1 MARIRQYELLEEFNG
16 DETFVVET
24 DNGTKALS
32 VDAIKEHIAEKVE
45 EKAAQLNQSEV
56 TVASDTESEY
66 ILSISIGAE
75 TITTPNLKGKSI
87 ASIQVVNHHLMI
99 YFNDET
105 SYDCGVIDG
114 EVPKYGVCRDI
125 PSHSPTLTR
134 VGDATGL
141 IAQVFKGNEDE
152 EIRNDF
158 DTIYPWSEIKR
169 CTLSNSGAVNHY
181 EGDPDYKEDGTDGQV
196 MVEIPKFYIAHYF
209 DESGA
214 KEYWY
219 ISKEKI
225 NSRYRLPKPFIAADG
240 TELDHIY
247 IAAFLSTED
256 NENILDSKSTPT
268 ATAADFAYSW
278 AIEYAK
284 ARGTNWHQLDIAE
297 YSDVLVP
304 LFIVEFATLDSQSVF
319 YAADA
324 AYDDDYMY
332 VSLEQ
337 VMAEQPDTSLVTRG
351 NEFYVDGTQQY
362 FVGQEISIFG
372 IAAEDATGD
381 CDVKDETDGS
391 YANRY
396 ITNVEIAGRDETEGV
411 DLLKITFDG
420 GAVDIHNEEVF
431 FVNIGRNGVTNY
443 IYYDLEYKSGAFAA
457 PEGTGI
463 DFVYRGIENL
473 YGKYTWLA
481 GVLNRSG
488 KYSVTDKLAA
498 YGTAITEDYA
508 ELGYDVAN
516 TGFVSK
522 MGLDEAYPWA
532 TLPTENSGASDTD
545 FCDKTTSNANAY
557 VKSVRFGGGSDF
569 SCGLFAFYCNNNAT
583 NTNTNNRHGARL
595 TYSMIIQHLHIIFLS
610 AWKKLNRI

>member
-56 TVASDTESEY
+56 TVTSDTESEY

-87 ASIQVVNHHLMI
+87 ASIQVINHHLMI

-141 IAQVFKGNEDE
+141 IAQVFKGNGDE

-268 ATAADFAYSW
+268 ATVADFAYSW
-278 AIEYAK
+278 AVEYAK

-319 YAADA
+319 YATDVK
-324 AYDDDYMY
+324 YGKDCMY
-332 VSLEQ
+332 VSVEQ
-337 VMAEQPDTSLVTRG
+337 ALSEAPDTTLQTRG
-351 NEFYVDGTQQY
+351 NDFYVYGELQY
-362 FVGQEISIFG
+362 FVGQEISIYG

-381 CDVKDETDGS
+381 CDIKDEVDGS
-391 YANRY
+391 IAIRH
-396 ITNVEIAGRDETEGV
+396 ITNVEVAGRDEEYEI
-411 DLLKITFDG
+411 DILKINFDG
-420 GAVDIHNEEVF
+420 GAVDIHNKELF
-431 FVNIGRNGVTNY
+431 NVNIGRNGATNY
-443 IYYDLEYKSGAFAA
+443 IYYYLEYKSGVFAA
-457 PEGTGI
+457 PEGTGM

-473 YGKYTWLA
+473 YGYYTWLA
-481 GVLNRSG
+481 GVLNNGG

-508 ELGYDVAN
+508 ELGYDVAM

-522 MGLDEAYPWA
+522 LGLDEAYPWA
-532 TLPTENSGASDTD
+532 TLPTERSGASDTD
-545 FCDKTTSNANAY
+545 FCDRTTGNATVGA
-557 VKSVRFGGGSDF
+557 KSVRFGGGNDF
-569 SCGLFAFYCNNNAT
+569 SCGLFAFFCNSSAAST
-583 NTNTNNRHGARL
+583 TTASRHGARL
-595 TYSMIIQHLHIIFLS
+595 SYRSYQ
-610 AWKKLNRI
+610 

>member
-56 TVASDTESEY
+56 TVALDTESEY

-247 IAAFLSTED
+247 IAAFPSTD
-256 NENILDSKSTPT
+256 DTENILDSKSTNT
-268 ATAADFAYSW
+268 ATAGAFAYSW

-284 ARGTNWHQLDIAE
+284 ARGTNWHQLDISE

-304 LFIVEFATLDSQSVF
+304 LFIIEFATLDSQSVF
-319 YAADA
+319 YAADDPYDEDFMYTSLA
-324 AYDDDYMY
+324 QAKAY
-332 VSLEQ
+332 E
-337 VMAEQPDTSLVTRG
+337 PDTSVVKG
-351 NEFYVDGTQQY
+351 NSFYTNSGIQY

-381 CDVKDETDGS
+381 LDIKDEVDGS
-391 YANRY
+391 VAIRR
-396 ITNVEIAGRDETEGV
+396 ITDIEVAEAAEDGDY
-411 DLLKITFDG
+411 LKITFDG
-420 GAVDIHNEEVF
+420 DAVDVHNYEVF
-431 FVNIGRNGVTNY
+431 NVNLGRNGVTNY
-443 IYYDLEYKSGAFAA
+443 IYYGFYTSGTFAA

-481 GVLNRSG
+481 GVLNKSG
-488 KYSVTDKLAA
+488 KYSVTDKLDA
-498 YGTAITEDYA
+498 YGTAITDDYV
-508 ELGYDVAN
+508 ELSYPVQSTTGYLTRLGYDA
-516 TGFVSK
+516 
-522 MGLDEAYPWA
+522 DRPWA
-532 TLPTENSGASDTD
+532 TLPTQGGGASDKA
-545 FCDKTTSNANAY
+545 FCDNVSANVNAY
-557 VKSVRFGGGSDF
+557 VKSVRFGGGNSLAV
-569 SCGLFAFYCNNNAT
+569 GLFGFYCNTNAT
-583 NTNTNNRHGARL
+583 LTPTNSRHCARL
-595 TYSMIIQHLHIIFLS
+595 SYRSYQ
-610 AWKKLNRI
+610 

>member
-32 VDAIKEHIAEKVE
+32 VNAIKDHITEKIE

-56 TVASDTESEY
+56 TVESDNESEY

-99 YFNDET
+99 YFNDAT

-141 IAQVFKGNEDE
+141 IAQVFKGNNDE

-169 CTLSNSGAVNHY
+169 CTLSNNGAVNHY
-181 EGDPDYKEDGTDGQV
+181 EDDPDYKEDGTDGQV

-247 IAAFLSTED
+247 IAAFLSTND

-268 ATAADFAYSW
+268 AKAADFAYSW
-278 AIEYAK
+278 AVEYAK
-284 ARGTNWHQLDIAE
+284 TRGTNWHQLDIAE

-319 YAADA
+319 YAADSEYVA
-324 AYDDDYMY
+324 DYMY

-337 VMAEQPDTSLVTRG
+337 VMADNPDTSLVTRG
-351 NEFYVDGTQQY
+351 NEFFVYGENEY

-372 IAAEDATGD
+372 IAAEDVTGD
-381 CDVKDETDGS
+381 CDVKDETNGP
-391 YANRY
+391 YAIRN
-396 ITNVEIAGRDETEGV
+396 ITNVQVVGKDEAKGV

-420 GAVDIHNEEVF
+420 GAVDIHNKEQF
-431 FVNIGRNGVTNY
+431 MVNIGRNGVTNY
-443 IYYDLEYKSGAFAA
+443 IYYEVGYLSGSFAA
-457 PEGTGI
+457 PKDQGS

-481 GVLNRSG
+481 GVLKRR
-488 KYSVTDKLAA
+488 YEYFVTDKLAA
-498 YGTAITEDYA
+498 YGTAITDDYA
-508 ELGYDVAN
+508 KLGYNA
-516 TGFVSK
+516 TMIGFVRK
-522 MGLDEAYPWA
+522 LGLDEAYPWA
-532 TLPTENSGASDTD
+532 TLPTENGGASDTD
-545 FCDKTTSNANAY
+545 FCDKTICAGADM
-557 VKSVRFGGGSDF
+557 VKSVRFGGGYDF
-569 SCGLFAFYCNNNAT
+569 SCGLFAFYCNTNAT
-583 NTNTNNRHGARL
+583 DTNVNNRCGARL
-595 TYSMIIQHLHIIFLS
+595 SYRSYQ
-610 AWKKLNRI
+610 

>member
-32 VDAIKEHIAEKVE
+32 VNAIKDHITEKIE

-56 TVASDTESEY
+56 TVESDNESEY

-99 YFNDET
+99 YFNDAT

-141 IAQVFKGNEDE
+141 IAQVFKGNNDE

-169 CTLSNSGAVNHY
+169 CTLSNNGAVNHY
-181 EGDPDYKEDGTDGQV
+181 EDDPDYKEDGTDGQV

-247 IAAFLSTED
+247 IAAFLSTND

-268 ATAADFAYSW
+268 AKAADFAYSW
-278 AIEYAK
+278 AVEYAK
-284 ARGTNWHQLDIAE
+284 TRGTNWHQLDIAE

-319 YAADA
+319 YAADSEYVA
-324 AYDDDYMY
+324 DYMY

-337 VMAEQPDTSLVTRG
+337 VMADNPDTSLVTRG
-351 NEFYVDGTQQY
+351 NEFFVYGENEY

-372 IAAEDATGD
+372 IAAEDVTGD
-381 CDVKDETDGS
+381 CDVKDETNGP
-391 YANRY
+391 YAIRN
-396 ITNVEIAGRDETEGV
+396 ITNVQVVGKDEAKGV

-420 GAVDIHNEEVF
+420 GAVDIHNKEQF
-431 FVNIGRNGVTNY
+431 MVNIGRNGVTNY
-443 IYYDLEYKSGAFAA
+443 IYYEVGYLSGSFAA
-457 PEGTGI
+457 PKDQGS

-481 GVLNRSG
+481 GVLKRR
-488 KYSVTDKLAA
+488 YEYFVTDKLAA
-498 YGTAITEDYA
+498 YGTAITDDYA
-508 ELGYDVAN
+508 KLGYNA
-516 TGFVSK
+516 TMIGFVRK
-522 MGLDEAYPWA
+522 LGLDEAYPWA
-532 TLPTENSGASDTD
+532 TLPTENGGASDTD
-545 FCDKTTSNANAY
+545 FCDKTICTGAGM
-557 VKSVRFGGGSDF
+557 VKSVRFGGGYDF
-569 SCGLFAFYCNNNAT
+569 SCGLFAFYCNTNAT
-583 NTNTNNRHGARL
+583 DTNVNNRCGARL
-595 TYSMIIQHLHIIFLS
+595 SYRSYQ
-610 AWKKLNRI
+610 